1 MAEAAKVRLVRCPK
15 CENLLPELPDISL
28 YQCGGCGAVLEAKQK
43 GIMEDGLSEIS
54 DAVKGRVVSEE
65 SNTIK
70 LPDVKMESADNIEV
84 DILENPPN
92 EVMASNDSS
101 KSRAESAEALADCN
115 QTRRI
120 RKVETSDDEY
130 TSYSQGLIRNRNL
143 PNHRGSN
150 VDIPEYVKF
159 HGEHVKDVRPPMESL
174 RPRPVMD
181 QWGMRTDGSSCGPA
195 RRVSAQMRF
204 DDFHYYDEGQS
215 SHETNSY
222 YGRGEMTNKYCAPDS
237 YGLAQMENLEN
248 GRAEL
253 IRRLDELKDQISRSC
268 DIPDKSKERAVSSS
282 LPDPYVRPQAAYNY
296 QENSNKQPLVP
307 NDMAPPYFTGPRGC
321 IPYTADNYNLRAV
334 DPYPDR
340 RYPYDFTHYS
350 NNAYKPD
357 ILQRPPSGPQSQYIQ
372 HHPYNDHVPRY
383 YGDINHDLFM
393 LHRHENFFHQPACSC
408 VHCCDTNWHMPP
420 KVVDPQGLHNR
431 RFHNEPSNPNLHRNL
446 NPLGPQ
452 KSLSMKSNDPAS
464 ENDGFKYR
472 RPRKFVV
479 ANRSG
484 LVSRPV
490 AGGAPFIACSNCFEV
505 LQLPKKRVLSGENG
519 QKLKCGACS
528 SIILFEFGDNVFITS
543 TSLRVDQ
550 EPTEID
556 EGSSGTLDENVRY
569 WNDGSNSAANLNTS
583 SNDYDDP
590 GGKFLPMGKKSNSF
604 KSEKNLNRLSSA
616 SSLSE
621 DEQSPEKLQGST
633 AVKSSPDQDST
644 DENIA
649 ANRFD
654 KRNKSQRPE
663 QDMASLDWNT
673 SRPNAVKEAGAATE
687 IDVPSNEFP
696 NSCTS
701 HDSVER
707 SREAKM
713 KANNG
718 GESFLA
724 GLIKKSFKDFK
735 KPNQGG
741 VEVGGSQV
749 FVNGHFLP
757 DRVVKKAEKLAG
769 PIQPGKYWYD
779 KLAGFWGV
787 MGHPCLGIIM
797 PNIEEFDYPMPRDC
811 AAGNTTVFV
820 NGRELHQKDFDLL
833 SSRGLPITRNRSY
846 VVEITGKVID
856 EETGQELD
864 GLGKLAPTVERSKHG
879 FGMKVPRFLAQTEN

>member
-1 MAEAAKVRLVRCPK
+1 MAEDAKVRLVRCPK

-28 YQCGGCGAVLEAKQK
+28 YQCGGCGTVLKAKQK
-43 GIMEDGLSEIS
+43 GIMEDGLPEIS
-54 DAVKGRVVSEE
+54 DAVRGRLVYEE
-65 SNTIK
+65 SNTVK
-70 LPDVKMESADNIEV
+70 VPDVKMESADNMEV
-84 DILENPPN
+84 GILETPPN
-92 EVMASNDSS
+92 EVMASDGSS
-101 KSRAESAEALADCN
+101 KSRPESTEALTDCN
-115 QTRRI
+115 RTRRI
-120 RKVETSDDEY
+120 RNLETSGDEY
-130 TSYSQGLIRNRNL
+130 TSYSRGLIRNRNL
-143 PNHRGSN
+143 TNHRDSN
-150 VDIPEYVKF
+150 MDVPEYVKF
-159 HGEHVKDVRPPMESL
+159 HGDHVKDVRPPMEPL
-174 RPRPVMD
+174 RPMPIMD
-181 QWGMRTDGSSCGPA
+181 QWGLRTDGPSCGPA
-195 RRVSAQMRF
+195 GGVSAQMRF
-204 DDFHYYDEGQS
+204 DNFHYYDEGQS

-222 YGRGEMTNKYCAPDS
+222 YGRGETTSKYWGPDS
-237 YGLAQMENLEN
+237 DGLAQMENLEN

-268 DIPDKSKERAVSSS
+268 DIPGKSKERTVSSS
-282 LPDPYVRPQAAYNY
+282 LPDPYVRRQTAYNY

-307 NDMAPPYFTGPRGC
+307 DAMIPSYFTEPRGC
-321 IPYTADNYNLRAV
+321 IPNTADKYNLHAL
-334 DPYPDR
+334 DPYPER
-340 RYPYDFTHYS
+340 RYPHEFTHCS
-350 NNAYKPD
+350 NNAYKSD
-357 ILQRPPSGPQSQYIQ
+357 ILQRPPSGSRSQYIQ
-372 HHPYNDHVPRY
+372 HHPYRDHVPGY

-408 VHCCDTNWHMPP
+408 VHCCDKSWHMPP

-446 NPLGPQ
+446 NPSGPQ
-452 KSLSMKSNDPAS
+452 KSLSMKFNDPVS
-464 ENDGFKYR
+464 QNDGFKYR

-479 ANRSG
+479 TNRSG
-484 LVSRPV
+484 RVSRPV
-490 AGGAPFIACSNCFEV
+490 AGGAPFIACGNCFEV
-505 LQLPKKRVLSGENG
+505 LKLPKKRVLSGENR

-528 SIILFEFGDNVFITS
+528 SIILFEFGDKVFITS
-543 TSLRVDQ
+543 ASVRVDQ

-569 WNDGSNSAANLNTS
+569 WNGGSNSATNLNTS
-583 SNDYDDP
+583 SNDYDDF
-590 GGKFLPMGKKSNSF
+590 GDKFLPTGKKSNSF
-604 KSEKNLNRLSSA
+604 KSEKHLNRLLSA

-621 DEQSPEKLQGST
+621 DEQGPEKLPGLT

-644 DENIA
+644 DENIPA
-649 ANRFD
+649 SHFD
-654 KRNKSQRPE
+654 KRNKSQRSEPE
-663 QDMASLDWNT
+663 SASLDWNK
-673 SRPNAVKEAGAATE
+673 SRPNAVKDAGAATE

-707 SREAKM
+707 SREAKL
-713 KANNG
+713 KANKG
-718 GESFLA
+718 SESFLA

-735 KPNQGG
+735 KPNQCG

-757 DRVVKKAEKLAG
+757 DRVVKRAEKLAG

-811 AAGNTTVFV
+811 AAGNTKVFV